1 MKKLFLV
8 TFILC
13 LFVQLGFSQA
23 NPRGEASVELSGG
36 KITIEYGRP
45 SLKGRNIE
53 NMISAGAQWRMGAD
67 ASTTLTTQVNL
78 NFDHQQITKGEYV
91 LRAKFLGDLK
101 WHLLIHDK
109 NKAKVAEVPLIF
121 EKNPKNNDIMT
132 IRVEGKEKS
141 GTFTLEWGKLRLSA
155 NFKAS

>member
-8 TFILC
+8 IFILC
-13 LFVQLGFSQA
+13 LFVPSGFSQV

-36 KITIEYGRP
+36 RVAIEYGRP
-45 SLKGRNIE
+45 SLKGRKIE
-53 NMISAGAQWRMGAD
+53 NMISAGEQWRMGSD

-78 NFDHQQITKGEYV
+78 NFDHQRIMKGEYV
-91 LRAKFLGDLK
+91 LRAKFLGELK

-109 NKAKVAEVPLIF
+109 NQAKVAEVPLTF
-121 EKNPKNNDIMT
+121 EKNPKNIDVMT

-155 NFKAS
+155 NFKVS